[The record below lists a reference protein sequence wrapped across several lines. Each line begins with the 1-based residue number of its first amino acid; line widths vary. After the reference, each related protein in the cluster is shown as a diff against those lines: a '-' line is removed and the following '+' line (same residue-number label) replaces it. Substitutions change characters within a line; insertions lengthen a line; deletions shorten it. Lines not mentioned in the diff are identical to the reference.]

1 MTCQTEVDKKEECLR
16 VLQNELKGLS
26 GHLNFC
32 VFIEPIHFTF
42 TSSLFVK
49 SSDIVKK
56 RKLTYDPEKEFYNYF
71 LRSANIRITSSALN
85 YYFVIKQDSNE

>member
-1 MTCQTEVDKKEECLR
+1 MTCKTEVDKKEECLR

-49 SSDIVKK
+49 SSDIVK
-56 RKLTYDPEKEFYNYF
+56 
-71 LRSANIRITSSALN
+71 
-85 YYFVIKQDSNE
+85 

>member
-1 MTCQTEVDKKEECLR
+1 MTCKIEVDQKKECLK
-16 VLQNELKGLS
+16 VLQNELKGLR

-42 TSSLFVK
+42 TFSLLLK

-56 RKLTYDPEKEFYNYF
+56 RKLNMI
-71 LRSANIRITSSALN
+71 LRKAFIII
-85 YYFVIKQDSNE
+85 F